1 MKLVMTWIQ
10 GYRDNHIHVKKK
22 IVNLWINISICLNTK
37 MSALDSKFQAITDI
51 LDNTYHYILARL
63 NMSVDVPIESI

>member
-1 MKLVMTWIQ
+1 
-10 GYRDNHIHVKKK
+10 
-22 IVNLWINISICLNTK
+22 

-63 NMSVDVPIESI
+63 NMSVEVPIESI